1 MLKFTILDGK
11 VIVDTTILMRQ
22 EFVDII
28 EYGKKNRKEDRS
40 NQLLLYVFYCCDL
53 TDNNPIKDVDYRM
66 KEDQAEKM
74 AFKGKTKKFT
84 KQESGLIDAAI
95 DAYNFLNETSLERA
109 SLAYDQKIDEVRT
122 LLESLQPEVHATTEE
137 HICDYC
143 AELHGEDA
151 NVVQEITGYV
161 SNDKIIQ
168 NLSKQLNEM
177 AIFKLKALETAK
189 KIENTGRVRGD
200 KGSSLIERGSFRD
213 IAKKANG

>member
-1 MLKFTILDGK
+1 MLKFTILNGK

-22 EFVDII
+22 EFVDIL
-28 EYGKKNRKEDRS
+28 EYGSKGDKKDRA
-40 NQLLLYVFYCCDL
+40 NKLLLYVFYCCDL
-53 TDNNPIKDVDYRM
+53 TDNNPLKDIDYRM

-74 AFKGKTKKFT
+74 AFKNKPKKFN
-84 KQESGLIDAAI
+84 KGEDKMVDAAI

-122 LLESLQPEVHATTEE
+122 LLESLQPEVHSITET

-143 AELHGEDA
+143 ADLNGEDS
-151 NVVQEITGYV
+151 NTVPEITGYV

-168 NLSKQLNEM
+168 NLSKQLNDM
-177 AIFKLKALETAK
+177 AVFKLKALETAK

-200 KGSSLIERGSFRD
+200 KGSSLIERGAFKD
-213 IAKKANG
+213 QAGKANG